1 MIQWTLLDTA
11 AVPGDAAELRL
22 WRRGEEFS
30 IRLDRSELMNSRLG
44 GSEEA
49 LARLACARIKGR
61 ERPRILVGGLGL
73 GFTLRAALADLGPA
87 AEVVVAELVPAVVAW
102 ARGPLAAIH
111 GDSLSDPRVSLRD
124 TDVMRLIEAE
134 RERYD
139 AILLDVDN
147 GPEGLTHKDNG
158 RLYAAA
164 GLRAAK
170 RALRPGGVLAVWSA
184 GRDRDF
190 TERLRANGF
199 AVEECSVRANGAKGA
214 RHMIWLAQR

>member
-1 MIQWTLLDTA
+1 MIQWTLLDRA

-22 WRRGEEFS
+22 WQRGTEFS
-30 IRLDRSELMNSRLG
+30 IRLDRDELMNSRLG

-49 LARLACARIKGR
+49 LAHLACARLAAG
-61 ERPRILVGGLGL
+61 RPRVLIGGLGL
-73 GFTLRAALADLGPA
+73 GFTLRAALKDLGPA

-111 GDSLSDPRVSLRD
+111 GDSLGDPRVSLRE
-124 TDVMRLIEAE
+124 TDVMRLIEAA

-139 AILLDVDN
+139 AVLLDVDN

-158 RLYAAA
+158 RLYATA

-190 TERLRANGF
+190 TQRLRASGF